1 MARPVLQLVWINPAV
16 AGPAVSPGTR
26 SGTASGVSPVA
37 LAGQSSALPPGA
49 VAVDLDGMRRQFP
62 ARWSGFLRAHFSGPV
77 HVAFVFGVDERAARN
92 WWEGV
97 TAPRAEAAV
106 AAVAAYP
113 QALPILLGVA
123 A

>member
-1 MARPVLQLVWINPAV
+1 MARPVLQLVWVNPAV
-16 AGPAVSPGTR
+16 SGPALSSGFGPGA
-26 SGTASGVSPVA
+26 ASGVGPVA
-37 LAGQSSALPPGA
+37 MAGQSSALPAGA

-62 ARWSGFLRAHFSGPV
+62 ARWAAFLRAHFQGPL
-77 HVAFVFGVDERAARN
+77 HVAMVFSVDERAARN

-97 TAPRAEAAV
+97 TAPRAEAAI

-113 QALPILLGVA
+113 QALPLFLGVA

>member
-1 MARPVLQLVWINPAV
+1 MARPVLQLVWFNPA
-16 AGPAVSPGTR
+16 AQGAAPGAALSPGAG
-26 SGTASGVSPVA
+26 SGGSPVA

-62 ARWSGFLRAHFSGPV
+62 ARWSAFLRAHFAGPL
-77 HVAFVFGVDERAARN
+77 HVAVVFGVDERAARN

-97 TAPRAEAAV
+97 TAPRAEAAI

-113 QALPILLGVA
+113 QALPLFLGVA